1 MPPPVHISTHVFH
14 RHRARRA
21 TRNELEDCFG
31 DAPGLSAKLGDG
43 DGFAV
48 GNAQKR
54 SESHE
59 LTREPV
65 FAVDDGVIRLDADAH
80 FHFIGTDETAT
91 LRIFPLR
98 NHLCGTGGIV
108 S

>member
-1 MPPPVHISTHVFH
+1 
-14 RHRARRA
+14 
-21 TRNELEDCFG
+21 
-31 DAPGLSAKLGDG
+31 
-43 DGFAV
+43 
-48 GNAQKR
+48 
-54 SESHE
+54 
-59 LTREPV
+59 
-65 FAVDDGVIRLDADAH
+65 VIRLDADAH